1 MRFEGFLIF
10 LLNFLIHNLRYYYY
24 KRIKKINCFHK
35 VKNKH
40 GVMPFN
46 LRHFEEET
54 KARMG
59 VVECVNHKLIE
70 PFQVLYE
77 KPSKY
82 LLINDCLV

>member
-1 MRFEGFLIF
+1 
-10 LLNFLIHNLRYYYY
+10 
-24 KRIKKINCFHK
+24 
-35 VKNKH
+35 
-40 GVMPFN
+40 MPFN

-59 VVECVNHKLIE
+59 VVECVSHKMIE

-82 LLINDCLV
+82 FFFLIFLLCVDNYVHVGCKQYVQTLC